1 MRIRVPPK
9 RVREEF
15 LLIYEPKGCQK
26 AVNFLNEY
34 YGIRRMW
41 IIVDGKRVGTRKS
54 NGWVAC
60 YSENKTF
67 FTKRGLNRQNILHE
81 FFHHLVDAN
90 KLVLDGKRTGKT
102 CIAFY
107 ENGKATFRKSSLN
120 KQNVTHEFF
129 HHLANCK
136 RLNMNER
143 LEEKEANFFARE
155 FLKVCS

>member
-1 MRIRVPPK
+1 MIVYEMEGCQRAIDYLCKYYGVRKMRI
-9 RVREEF
+9 
-15 LLIYEPKGCQK
+15 
-26 AVNFLNEY
+26 
-34 YGIRRMW
+34 
-41 IIVDGKRVGTRKS
+41 
-54 NGWVAC
+54 
-60 YSENKTF
+60 
-67 FTKRGLNRQNILHE
+67 
-81 FFHHLVDAN
+81 
-90 KLVLDGKRTGKT
+90 VLDGKRTGKT